1 MENIVLD
8 LIYFEAKGNYLTLY
22 VKIMKI
28 IIYGMQY
35 LSNKKFLKFHNLK
48 QFKRKI
54 SLKFPLK
61 NFLTILKTEIV
72 LVKDN
77 SIIFH
82 SFFVDRKE
90 RVLNK

>member
-28 IIYGMQY
+28 IIYDMQY

-54 SLKFPLK
+54 SLK
-61 NFLTILKTEIV
+61 
-72 LVKDN
+72 
-77 SIIFH
+77 H
-82 SFFVDRKE
+82 
-90 RVLNK
+90 